1 MTRPCFRIAAYA
13 LVLAVSLLS
22 GCFSLKTQNEVAVQ
36 PIHITVDVNVRVQ
49 QELTNFFG
57 DIDNQK

>member
-1 MTRPCFRIAAYA
+1 MKGISLQITAAVM
-13 LVLAVSLLS
+13 LLGSSLPT
-22 GCFSLKTQNEVAVQ
+22 GCFSVKTQNEVAVQ

-57 DIDNQK
+57 DIDNKK